1 MRRGTTPTIT
11 CTLSTDIDL
20 AECEL
25 IRVIIRQGGGH
36 VKLIKE
42 AGDVTILDKTISV
55 KLSQKETLSF
65 YQGSADIQVRIKASD
80 AVYATGIKSIRVD
93 TSLDEEVL

>member
-20 AECEL
+20 AKCEL
-25 IRVIIRQGGGH
+25 IRVIIRQGGH

-42 AGDVTILDKTISV
+42 ADDVTIQDKTITV
-55 KLSQKETLSF
+55 RLSQEETFAF
-65 YQGSADIQVRIKASD
+65 YPGTADIQVRIKALD
-80 AVYATGIKSIRVD
+80 AVYATGIKSISVD
-93 TSLDEEVL
+93 KSLDEEIL

>member
-25 IRVIIRQGGGH
+25 IRVIIRQGGH
-36 VKLIKE
+36 VRLVKE
-42 AGDVTILDKTISV
+42 AGDVTIQDKTISV

-65 YQGSADIQVRIKASD
+65 YSGSADIQVRIKASD

-93 TSLDEEVL
+93 TSLDEEIL

>member
-25 IRVIIRQGGGH
+25 IRVIIRQGGH

>member
-25 IRVIIRQGGGH
+25 IRVIIRQGGH

-42 AGDVTILDKTISV
+42 ADDITIQDKTISV
-55 KLSQKETLSF
+55 RLSQEETFAF

>member
-20 AECEL
+20 TESDL
-25 IRVIIRQGGGH
+25 IRVIIRQGGH

-42 AGDVTILDKTISV
+42 ADDVTIQDKTITV
-55 KLSQKETLSF
+55 RLSQKETLSF
-65 YQGSADIQVRIKASD
+65 YSGSANIQVRIKASD

-93 TSLDEEVL
+93 ASLDEEVL

>member
-20 AECEL
+20 TECDL
-25 IRVIIRQGGGH
+25 IRVIIRQGGH
-36 VKLIKE
+36 VKLIKD
-42 AGDVTILDKTISV
+42 ADDVTIQDKTISV
-55 KLSQKETLSF
+55 KLNQEETFAF
-65 YQGSADIQVRIKASD
+65 YPGSADIQVRIKASD
-80 AVYATGIKSIRVD
+80 AVYATGIKNIRVD

>member
-20 AECEL
+20 TECEL
-25 IRVIIRQGGGH
+25 IRVIIRQGENVRL
-36 VKLIKE
+36 VKDSSDI
-42 AGDVTILDKTISV
+42 TIHDKTISV
-55 KLSQKETLSF
+55 RLSQEETFAF
-65 YQGSADIQVRIKASD
+65 YQGSADIQVRIKSSD
-80 AVYATGIKSIRVD
+80 AVYATEIKSIRVD

>member
-20 AECEL
+20 TESDL
-25 IRVIIRQGGGH
+25 IRMIIRQGGN

-42 AGDVTILDKTISV
+42 ADDVTIQDKTITV
-55 KLSQKETLSF
+55 RLSQEETFAF
-65 YQGSADIQVRIKASD
+65 YPGTADIQVRIKASD

>member
-20 AECEL
+20 AECDL
-25 IRVIIRQGGGH
+25 IRVIIRQGGH

-42 AGDVTILDKTISV
+42 DGDVTIKDKTISV
-55 KLSQKETLSF
+55 KLSQKETFSF
-65 YQGSADIQVRIKASD
+65 SQGSVDIQVRIKASD

-93 TSLDEEVL
+93 KSLDEEVL

>member
-20 AECEL
+20 TECEL
-25 IRVIIRQGGGH
+25 IRVIIRQGENVRL
-36 VKLIKE
+36 VKDTSDI
-42 AGDVTILDKTISV
+42 TIQDKTISV
-55 KLSQKETLSF
+55 RLSQEETFAF
-65 YQGSADIQVRIKASD
+65 YQGSADIQVRIKVSD
-80 AVYATGIKSIRVD
+80 AVYATEIKSIRVD

>member
-1 MRRGTTPTIT
+1 MRRGTTPVIT

-20 AECEL
+20 TECDL
-25 IRVIIRQGGGH
+25 IRVIIRQGGH

-42 AGDVTILDKTISV
+42 ASDVAIQDKTVSV

>member
-25 IRVIIRQGGGH
+25 IRVIIRQGGH
-36 VKLIKE
+36 VRLVKE